1 MHLRHPWKIRQEGA
15 LTRALSSYTAAR
27 TVRYTAVFLFFTN
40 QQVTAGAV
48 PGLSPIRHAPL
59 HKKTSFPRNSG
70 KDVFAIGPMR
80 ASEEK
85 DSGEPQENEETAA
98 IGDSRQ
104 ENT

>member
-1 MHLRHPWKIRQEGA
+1 MEDQAGGSPDQSSLLLYR
-15 LTRALSSYTAAR
+15 RAYR
-27 TVRYTAVFLFFTN
+27 PVHGGFLFFTN
-40 QQVTAGAV
+40 QQVTAWAV

>member
-1 MHLRHPWKIRQEGA
+1 MEDQAGGSPDQSSLLLYR
-15 LTRALSSYTAAR
+15 RAYR
-27 TVRYTAVFLFFTN
+27 PVHGGFLFFTN
-40 QQVTAGAV
+40 QQVT
-48 PGLSPIRHAPL
+48 PIRHAPL

-85 DSGEPQENEETAA
+85 DSGEPQKNEETAA